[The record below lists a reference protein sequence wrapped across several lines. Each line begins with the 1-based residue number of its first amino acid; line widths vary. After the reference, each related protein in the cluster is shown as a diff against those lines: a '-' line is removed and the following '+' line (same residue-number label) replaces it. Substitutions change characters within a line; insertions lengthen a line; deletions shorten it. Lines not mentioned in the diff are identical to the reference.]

1 MTSGLKELIRIYQ
14 EDLPSLQYDV
24 GNASTLHTLWPVT
37 KRVFNVVITVLH
49 YIISEELKKEGI
61 EVATPAA
68 ASSPVVLPPPS
79 VLSMPGLSPPAL
91 PRMPGM
97 PDTPQSDV
105 AEVFISAN
113 GIRVV
118 PPAGAGQAM
127 TLPPGSAVDLAAMTG
142 KPELPPA
149 PPGVAQVVLPPG
161 GALSAEVADALANR
175 SGTPT

>member
-1 MTSGLKELIRIYQ
+1 MTPGLGELIRIYR

-37 KRVFNVVITVLH
+37 KRIFNVVITVLH

-61 EVATPAA
+61 DVASPAT
-68 ASSPVVLPPPS
+68 SPSPVVLSPPP
-79 VLSMPGLSPPAL
+79 VLSMPGLSPAAI
-91 PRMPGM
+91 PGM
-97 PDTPQSDV
+97 PNMPQSDV
-105 AEVFISAN
+105 TEVYIAAN
-113 GIRVV
+113 GTRVV
-118 PPAGAGQAM
+118 PPAGAGPAV
-127 TLPPGSAVDLAAMTG
+127 TLPPGAAVDLAAMTG